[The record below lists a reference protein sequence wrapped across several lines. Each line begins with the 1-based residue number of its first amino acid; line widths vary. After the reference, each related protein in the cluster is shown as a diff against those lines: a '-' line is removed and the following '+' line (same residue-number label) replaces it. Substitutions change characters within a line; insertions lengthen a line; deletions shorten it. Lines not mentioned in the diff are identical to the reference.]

1 MKTLVN
7 LGGAGINHRL
17 KRLAESLSGD
27 ILKTYKELIPGIEPA
42 LFPVLFSLHLNGES
56 SVQEISQSI
65 GISHPAAVQFL
76 KKLDSKNLIK
86 SIPDI
91 IDQRKR
97 IVSLTAEGEELI
109 EEIKPVQE
117 DIESAV
123 ANLQS
128 ETRIDLS
135 AELEKIEFALHKVSF
150 QSRIKSAYKERI
162 IKDVEIL
169 SYKRDYKDIFRDLNY
184 EWLNKY
190 FEVEPEDEKI
200 LNDPEKEII
209 KKGGQIFFARINGEI
224 AGTCA
229 AIKIDKTIYELAK
242 MAVTEKA
249 KGKQAG
255 KKLALAVI
263 GFSWSKKA
271 KYIILETSSKLVVAV
286 NLYKSLGFVTVP
298 GTEST
303 KYKRKVFN
311 MVLEL

>member
-1 MKTLVN
+1 MRTLIN

-17 KRLAESLSGD
+17 KRLTESLSGD
-27 ILKTYKELIPGIEPA
+27 ILKTYRELIPGIEPA

-56 SVQEISQSI
+56 SVQEISTSI

-76 KKLDSKNLIK
+76 KKLESKNLIH
-86 SIPDI
+86 SSPDI

-97 IVSLTAEGEELI
+97 IVSLTKDGEKLI
-109 EEIKPVQE
+109 KEIKPIQE

-123 ANLQS
+123 LNLQD
-128 ETRIDLS
+128 ETGINLS
-135 AELEKIEFALHKVSF
+135 SELEKIESALRKNSF
-150 QSRIKSAYKERI
+150 QSRIKLAYKERA
-162 IKDVEIL
+162 IKEVEIL
-169 SYKRDYKDIFRDLNY
+169 SYNKGYKDIFRDLNY

-190 FEVEPEDEKI
+190 FEAEPEDEKI

-209 KKGGQIFFARINGEI
+209 KKGGQIFFARINGKI
-224 AGTCA
+224 VGTCA
-229 AIKIDKTIYELAK
+229 AIKKDKTTYELAK

-249 KGKQAG
+249 KGRQAG
-255 KKLALAVI
+255 KKLALAII

-271 KYIILETSSKLVVAV
+271 KYITLETSSKLSAAV